1 MADDEGRAA
10 PLDEAL
16 LAELDSGIREVV
28 GWLHRNG
35 FRTTDSGDGRSKFE
49 GGELERQWEGALPF
63 PNVAIVVQAAELVA
77 ECDRLAGLLAFFGIS
92 STPMAADGSP
102 AEVTIQGTYEPGSAA
117 VIFLAGLDDDRLT
130 GAWGAR

>member
-35 FRTTDSGDGRSKFE
+35 FRTTDSGDGRSKFG
-49 GGELERQWEGALPF
+49 GGEAQDGALPF
-63 PNVAIVVQAAELVA
+63 PSVAIVVDDAAELVV
-77 ECDRLAGLLAFFGIS
+77 ECDRLADLLAFFGIAV
-92 STPMAADGSP
+92 TPVSP
-102 AEVTIQGTYEPGSAA
+102 EFVKGEVAIQGTYEPGSAA
-117 VIFLAGLDDDRLT
+117 VIFLAGLDDELLT
-130 GAWGAR
+130 AAWGAR